1 MALNGAPSDD
11 LLGLDD
17 IDFQNWAADDGWT
30 LFTYPYMD
38 SSSKEVAEFLMPY
51 TDQALPVLPEPV
63 LIAEPIPVD
72 IKVEKEE
79 SPEALEQ
86 QEKPMVR
93 KAREKHRREVQI
105 PTLKD
110 DIKQLEHEIEQLVD
124 GDDSFAHIKDPKERR
139 RSKNAQSATLSRR
152 RKSLA
157 AAKSELEIQT
167 LKEEKAELAKQNLDL
182 YKDNNELAKAN
193 MALINVNQ
201 ELERENA
208 QLKAQ
213 LAQMQHHALTEDFG
227 VNVTTMLI
235 RYTSP
240 VSSPRKSQH
249 IEKRDSASCDTLL
262 KRSI

>member
-11 LLGLDD
+11 LLGLHD
-17 IDFQNWAADDGWT
+17 IDFQNWAADEEWA
-30 LFTYPYMD
+30 LFGSPFMD
-38 SSSKEVAEFLMPY
+38 SIMPQPN
-51 TDQALPVLPEPV
+51 QALASLPEPV
-63 LIAEPIPVD
+63 LIAEPIPVEV
-72 IKVEKEE
+72 KVKAEE
-79 SPEALEQ
+79 SPEAREQ

-93 KAREKHRREVQI
+93 KAREKRRREVQE

-110 DIKQLEHEIEQLVD
+110 DIKQLEDEIQQLVEE
-124 GDDSFAHIKDPKERR
+124 GESFADIEDPIERR
-139 RSKNAQSATLSRR
+139 KSRNAQSATLSRR

-167 LKEEKAELAKQNLDL
+167 LKEEKAELAKQNLAL
-182 YKDNNELAKAN
+182 YKDNSELAKAN
-193 MALINVNQ
+193 MALFNVNQ

-213 LAQMQHHALTEDFG
+213 LAQMQHHALTEDFD

-240 VSSPRKSQH
+240 VSSPHKSQP
-249 IEKRDSASCDTLL
+249 IEKRDTASCSTLL